1 MNKKTIKGIKSKRSI
16 HLIDIENLCVTGD
29 LTVQMVSE
37 AREAY
42 FAQVQ
47 PSEDDLFVIAA
58 SHHNMEAAAFGWP
71 GGFHGFRSG
80 KDGAD
85 IVLAQMMLE
94 DDLADRFET
103 VFIASGDGGLAP
115 FASSLRAKGCNVQAV
130 SRIESVSWAMRF
142 AANSVTYLQMTHALA
157 A

>member
-1 MNKKTIKGIKSKRSI
+1 VNKKTIKGIKSKRSI

-29 LTVQMVSE
+29 LTVEMV
-37 AREAY
+37 AAVRDAY
-42 FAQVQ
+42 FAQVS
-47 PSEDDLFVIAA
+47 PASEDLFVIAA
-58 SHHNMEAAAFGWP
+58 SHHNMEAAVFGWP

-94 DDLADRFET
+94 DNLADRFES
-103 VFIASGDGGLAP
+103 VFLASGDGGLAP
-115 FASSLRAKGCNVQAV
+115 FASSLRAKGCQVQVV
-130 SRIESVSWAMRF
+130 SRVESVSWAMRF
-142 AANSVTYLQMTHALA
+142 SSDSVQYLQISHALA